1 MGISEDGLSDRAA
14 TAAERLT
21 ARLDRLPMTRTLV
34 DHGDPAH
41 VRRLLRWL
49 CHRADRR
56 PRPGTVQGGIFTAT
70 TVSFFGMTG
79 FASFVAALFAG
90 FFVATLLV
98 SYVADHFGR
107 RAIFAYSLLWFGI
120 ANFIMGMQTTADGV
134 NLWRFI
140 SALGV
145 GLELVTVD
153 AYLSELVPKKSRG
166 AAFAFLQAMSA
177 IAFLVSY
184 FLSWQLIPTTPFG
197 YDGWRW
203 VAWIGSIGAVVIWWI
218 RLGLPES
225 PRWLAQQGRIEEAER
240 VMAEIEARVEADY
253 RPAAAGARAAALSGP
268 AQGQPLGDLQPALP
282 ASARSC

>member
-1 MGISEDGLSDRAA
+1 MTRASNVAPDAAPVALGEDGLSVRTA
-14 TAAERLT
+14 TAAEQLT
-21 ARLDRLPMTRTLV
+21 ARLDRLPMTRTLWIM
-34 DHGDPAH
+34 AI
-41 VRRLLRWL
+41 LLTSGGFFAGSAIGL
-49 CHRADRR
+49 IGALG
-56 PRPGTVQGGIFTAT
+56 PGLFKAKIFTPT
-70 TVSFFGMTG
+70 TVSFFGLSG

-98 SYVADHFGR
+98 SQIADRFGR

-120 ANFIMGMQTTADGV
+120 ANFIMGMQTTADGI
-134 NLWRFI
+134 NRARFI

-177 IAFLVSY
+177 IAFLVTY
-184 FLSWQLIPTTPFG
+184 FLSWKLTPTAVFG

-203 VAWIGSIGAVVIWWI
+203 VAWIGSVGAVVIWWI

-225 PRWLAQQGRIEEAER
+225 PRWLAQQGRMEEAER
-240 VMAEIEARVEADY
+240 VMATIEAKVEADLG
-253 RPAAAGARAAALSGP
+253 RPLP
-268 AQGQPLGDLQPALP
+268 APGQPHYQ
-282 ASARSC
+282 